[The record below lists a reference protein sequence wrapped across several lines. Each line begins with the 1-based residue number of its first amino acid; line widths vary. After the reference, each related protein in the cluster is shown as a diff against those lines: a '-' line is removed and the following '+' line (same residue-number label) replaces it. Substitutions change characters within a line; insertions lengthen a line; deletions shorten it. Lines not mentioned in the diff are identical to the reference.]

1 MPNSALRGRGVQGIY
16 AMILRP
22 MKLCTHTAVST
33 SIVNERLEIVSL
45 AY

>member
-1 MPNSALRGRGVQGIY
+1 MPNSALQGRGVQGIY

-22 MKLCTHTAVST
+22 MKVCTHTAVST
-33 SIVNERLEIVSL
+33 SIVSEWLVVVSL